1 MTETL
6 NNMRRAVD
14 LMKDQLGED
23 AYKEWKSQ
31 LNKLENVID
40 GLYVQLQDRNGE
52 IAMLRNKLEMKA
64 EKEEEK
70 EEDARLTT
78 SETCIKR
85 GWLALHNVS
94 FLQGVSKSYW
104 FKLTVQKLAW
114 F

>member
-1 MTETL
+1 MPGFKCYASPNDYFWRFSRRSGVDVGFEMPETL
-6 NNMRRAVD
+6 HNMRRAVD

-64 EKEEEK
+64 EV
-70 EEDARLTT
+70 
-78 SETCIKR
+78 
-85 GWLALHNVS
+85 GGS
-94 FLQGVSKSYW
+94 FC
-104 FKLTVQKLAW
+104 
-114 F
+114 